1 MDIVPSKR
9 TYKYLERNPKIK
21 TQEGSRALGG
31 RATAGTELEY
41 IPEAVHAQPEAPHS
55 QRDGQGARG
64 QHCPMAA
71 PEGYGAIPLGD
82 ETRTITAIRKQI
94 NVF

>member
-41 IPEAVHAQPEAPHS
+41 ILMHSLRPHTPKGMD
-55 QRDGQGARG
+55 RELGARTVLW
-64 QHCPMAA
+64 QHLKDMGLFRL
-71 PEGYGAIPLGD
+71 EKKLGPS
-82 ETRTITAIRKQI
+82 QQ
-94 NVF
+94 